1 MTETIA
7 AAAAALLNQYD
18 GDNVWQDVIYDLHGY
33 DAEMTERID
42 PGMQSD
48 RVAFEDGTVVRF
60 EPSLDRWIAADRSAD
75 EIAD

>member
-18 GDNVWQDVIYDLHGY
+18 GDNVWQDVIYDLA
-33 DAEMTERID
+33 DETLTDTID
-42 PGMQSD
+42 NGSSD
-48 RVAFEDGTVVRF
+48 RFALADGTVIRF
-60 EPSLDRWIAADRSAD
+60 EPSLDRWLVADRTAS